1 MARYLILITLAAL
14 AACNFSTRV
23 AEPGAAEYPE
33 TKNDTV
39 RVTSVN
45 AGGDTY
51 VPPGMTQAGL
61 AGFERYASAS
71 DGVRARSGEFEV
83 LYQAP
88 NRHPEVAAPYQPALI
103 QDRLMIMRAGQVLA
117 DEAIPAE
124 FAGTTG
130 SRRLDVAEINAGA
143 KRFLVVTTRNDVRNP
158 VWLAVFSS
166 NGNLLYRAAL
176 PHGGVRFVEHA
187 DGLSMLDQ
195 AGHGKR
201 ITLL

>member
-1 MARYLILITLAAL
+1 MARYLILITLTAL

-23 AEPGAAEYPE
+23 VEPGATELPE
-33 TKNDTV
+33 IKSDTV

-45 AGGDTY
+45 AGGDNY
-51 VPPGMTQAGL
+51 VAPGMTQAGL

-88 NRHPEVAAPYQPALI
+88 NRHPDVAAPFQPASV
-103 QDRLMIMRAGQVLA
+103 QDRVMILRGGQVLA

-130 SRRLDVAEINAGA
+130 SRRLDVAEVNVGA
-143 KRFLVVTTRNDVRNP
+143 KRFLLLTTRNDVRNP

-166 NGNLLYRAAL
+166 NGTLLYRAAL
-176 PHGGVRFVEHA
+176 PHGSVRFVEHA
-187 DGLSMLDQ
+187 DGVSMLDQ